1 MEIKP
6 YNRAVDGN
14 TVQGQIQ
21 APANAEAY
29 GANTGGSQILEKGL
43 NDARAQL
50 QAYMDD
56 LINLKVVDASNQ
68 YQQKINDLLNNPE
81 KGLLT
86 KKDVN
91 ALDVMRQYEEGE
103 AKIRQEIMATLPDY
117 RKAHLAFT
125 SMADDTNLA
134 KLGVAMK
141 YQYERQEEYR
151 ENVFN
156 TRIAQN
162 MDNVVENGTNAN
174 IFDAYN
180 KNEAVI
186 RTLYGNQIGE
196 ENLKQKIKDAN
207 TNLLK
212 SYIPSIIADGSPDGF
227 DMAGRILSESSPYVN
242 DGELSQMTSTV
253 ANKRKAGEI
262 TKNLETAR
270 KLFPGDLE
278 KQQEYIMSHNEVVEY
293 KYVSGSAGGT
303 GAFEA
308 NATIESGGS
317 GDYEAYNE
325 GSGAFGKYQFL
336 PSTWAEVCAATGVD
350 VNDHSKEAQDKNAQY
365 YWKQILDAVGGDEEA
380 ACVAWNWGID
390 NGKRWAQGYTTGI
403 YDGQEFAFNQPYL
416 GNMAVTERVAK
427 FRALKGQSS
436 GTDGLVD
443 AGFKYSVDNGLV
455 GIEMANGRNG
465 CAEFVGKFGA
475 SYSQFLA
482 DEANKG
488 VVYVPSMVQDAKD
501 AGIAVIPFD
510 AQNLHKGDCIVYHTD
525 EGDEGHIVVYDGNGG
540 FYGNSS
546 ESGVNGLT
554 VHGSDYN
561 IPGMT
566 PQEIIQTGDNG
577 KGHYIQVKRRKYS
590 LDELAVQKQELRR
603 MWEQDERVKQEKI
616 NAKITAAKNTF
627 MDWKINNPAATDTE
641 SRAMLSSIIGDDE
654 DLRHSALGGQLIS
667 LDRSIKD
674 KVEQENAANYR
685 ANTFHIN
692 DLMKNISTG
701 KIKDEEEL
709 TKAIE
714 YTQLKFT
721 PEQMNKLYTYLS
733 DFKNGKSFNIS
744 NYVNADMVG
753 VMNHVF
759 AEQKGALD
767 VIVGE
772 KFAQYKAENGGEDP
786 DLETIRQWTISAM
799 YRFDTGATAEYG
811 IFEDTPLQFSDTDVQ
826 RMGYTGWERI
836 KTPEGVYIR
845 FYTPY
850 GDFKDVYATEVPDML
865 RRAGLR

>member
-1 MEIKP
+1 MDIKP

-103 AKIRQEIMATLPDY
+103 AKIRQEVMATLPDY
-117 RKAHLAFT
+117 KKAHLAFT

-151 ENVFN
+151 DNVFN

-162 MDNVVENGTNAN
+162 TDNVVENGINAN

-212 SYIPSIIADGSPDGF
+212 AYIPSIIADGSPDGF
-227 DMAGRILSESSPYVN
+227 DLAGRLLSEASPYVN
-242 DGELSQMTSTV
+242 DSELSQMTSTV

-262 TKNLETAR
+262 TKSLETAR

-427 FRALKGQSS
+427 FRALKGQSG

-475 SYSQFLA
+475 SYS
-482 DEANKG
+482 
-488 VVYVPSMVQDAKD
+488 
-501 AGIAVIPFD
+501 
-510 AQNLHKGDCIVYHTD
+510 
-525 EGDEGHIVVYDGNGG
+525 
-540 FYGNSS
+540 
-546 ESGVNGLT
+546 
-554 VHGSDYN
+554 
-561 IPGMT
+561 
-566 PQEIIQTGDNG
+566 
-577 KGHYIQVKRRKYS
+577 
-590 LDELAVQKQELRR
+590 
-603 MWEQDERVKQEKI
+603 
-616 NAKITAAKNTF
+616 
-627 MDWKINNPAATDTE
+627 
-641 SRAMLSSIIGDDE
+641 
-654 DLRHSALGGQLIS
+654 
-667 LDRSIKD
+667 
-674 KVEQENAANYR
+674 
-685 ANTFHIN
+685 
-692 DLMKNISTG
+692 
-701 KIKDEEEL
+701 
-709 TKAIE
+709 
-714 YTQLKFT
+714 
-721 PEQMNKLYTYLS
+721 
-733 DFKNGKSFNIS
+733 
-744 NYVNADMVG
+744 
-753 VMNHVF
+753 
-759 AEQKGALD
+759 
-767 VIVGE
+767 
-772 KFAQYKAENGGEDP
+772 
-786 DLETIRQWTISAM
+786 
-799 YRFDTGATAEYG
+799 
-811 IFEDTPLQFSDTDVQ
+811 
-826 RMGYTGWERI
+826 
-836 KTPEGVYIR
+836 
-845 FYTPY
+845 
-850 GDFKDVYATEVPDML
+850 
-865 RRAGLR
+865 